1 MSSRISE
8 QTPSFCT
15 VYAVSKGKL
24 SSVRPSDSGT
34 AGSFKDDSS
43 DTSRSTHSS
52 SSHASSSHAGNFIF
66 VLANL
71 HLLINEWLSRVYF
84 TILDFLTSAYLCA

>member
-24 SSVRPSDSGT
+24 SSMRPSDSGPV
-34 AGSFKDDSS
+34 GSFKDDRS
-43 DTSRSTHSS
+43 DTSCSTHSS
-52 SSHASSSHAGNFIF
+52 SSHASSLRAGNFIF
-66 VLANL
+66 LLTNL

-84 TILDFLTSAYLCA
+84 TILEFLTSAYLCA